1 MRQLPVLRPIPAASC
16 AALLVACLHNEGPTT
31 TGPLFATTTIDST
44 VGTVA
49 TTSLVVDVSQH
60 VHVLYSQDGVST
72 LCYAACAGSCAL
84 ATSWQHVTVDTTANS
99 GLGSS
104 LVIDAAGL
112 HATYQIFNGQG
123 DLRWACFRRGSS
135 ISPPARRRGV

>member
-31 TGPLFATTTIDST
+31 TGPLVATTTIDST

-60 VHVLYSQDGVST
+60 VHVLYSQDGVFQAGIVYLS
-72 LCYAACAGSCAL
+72 AGSSKGNLKFAQ
-84 ATSWQHVTVDTTANS
+84 SN
-99 GLGSS
+99 
-104 LVIDAAGL
+104 
-112 HATYQIFNGQG
+112 
-123 DLRWACFRRGSS
+123 
-135 ISPPARRRGV
+135 